1 MPLGVLATRQGDR
14 DLGAKEA
21 PVSPPIPS
29 LIKYG
34 AVSTKSV
41 GGEGCVGK
49 TQLPN
54 VLVNIH
60 KNTSVL
66 LNPRQTVTTPPCT
79 PCIPLLLIL
88 LSALNSFPQLL
99 LPPSCV
105 SELLPTTLA
114 FHASLWY
121 PFESSGPR
129 CQLGCE
135 RYTLSQG
142 CCVFSSWFLAHGEHG
157 NYSTQELM
165 GISERPGTSE
175 TFF

>member
-1 MPLGVLATRQGDR
+1 MTTVTLSPKILTFHSSHLLNTIFLLMPFNYRLSSTQAELVLSKLSFSYYLPLGVLATRQGDR
-14 DLGAKEA
+14 DLGAKAA
-21 PVSPPIPS
+21 PPPIFPPIPS

-41 GGEGCVGK
+41 GGGGCVGK

-66 LNPRQTVTTPPCT
+66 LNPRQTIPTRPCALR
-79 PCIPLLLIL
+79 ILWLLIL

-105 SELLPTTLA
+105 SELLPA
-114 FHASLWY
+114 
-121 PFESSGPR
+121 P
-129 CQLGCE
+129 
-135 RYTLSQG
+135 
-142 CCVFSSWFLAHGEHG
+142 
-157 NYSTQELM
+157 
-165 GISERPGTSE
+165 
-175 TFF
+175 

>member
-1 MPLGVLATRQGDR
+1 MSCLNFLSVIICPWESWQPG
-14 DLGAKEA
+14 KETVIWE
-21 PVSPPIPS
+21 PKQHPPSIFSPIPS

-41 GGEGCVGK
+41 GGGGCVGK

-66 LNPRQTVTTPPCT
+66 LNPRQTIPTRPCT
-79 PCIPLLLIL
+79 LRILLLLIL

-105 SELLPTTLA
+105 SELLPATLA

-121 PFESSGPR
+121 PFQSSGPR

-135 RYTLSQG
+135 
-142 CCVFSSWFLAHGEHG
+142 
-157 NYSTQELM
+157 
-165 GISERPGTSE
+165 
-175 TFF
+175 

>member
-1 MPLGVLATRQGDR
+1 MLRPSLSCLNFLSVIICPWESWQPG
-14 DLGAKEA
+14 KETGIWE
-21 PVSPPIPS
+21 PKQPPHFPSHPS

-41 GGEGCVGK
+41 GGGGCVGK

-66 LNPRQTVTTPPCT
+66 LNPRQTITTQPCT
-79 PCIPLLLIL
+79 LCILLLLIL

-105 SELLPTTLA
+105 SELLPATLA

-121 PFESSGPR
+121 PFQSSGPC

-135 RYTLSQG
+135 
-142 CCVFSSWFLAHGEHG
+142 
-157 NYSTQELM
+157 
-165 GISERPGTSE
+165 
-175 TFF
+175 